1 MQARHQVCQLLLHP
15 DPRRGEHRHGDCA
28 INIDP
33 SEDEIVES
41 TVETAHTAEIFGID
55 PRVALLSYSTKGS
68 GKGETVDKMRN
79 ATARV
84 RWLTPN

>member
-1 MQARHQVCQLLLHP
+1 MM
-15 DPRRGEHRHGDCA
+15 RGDEKLAMADCA

-33 SEDEIVES
+33 NEDEIVES
-41 TVETAHTAEIFGID
+41 TVETAHTAEIFGIE

-79 ATARV
+79 ATHAR
-84 RWLTPN
+84 TGSASGTCC

>member
-1 MQARHQVCQLLLHP
+1 M
-15 DPRRGEHRHGDCA
+15 GDCA

-68 GKGETVDKMRN
+68 GKGETVDKMRYRPRSGGSPR
-79 ATARV
+79 TEGR
-84 RWLTPN
+84 R